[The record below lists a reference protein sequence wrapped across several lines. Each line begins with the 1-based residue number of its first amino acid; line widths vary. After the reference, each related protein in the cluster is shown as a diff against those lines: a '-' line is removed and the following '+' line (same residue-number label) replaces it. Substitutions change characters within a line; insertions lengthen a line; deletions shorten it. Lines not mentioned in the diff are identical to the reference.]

1 MPTTRVIKQKPVIE
15 TKTRVVEVKTKPVET
30 KPASTTQHKVTAPR
44 KPRASSCPRCI
55 HSDRCETT
63 KTQQQFKLCAPR
75 CDRRAR
81 STSTAPKS
89 TLSSSKSA
97 VLCQKPT
104 ATSPKSTVTSSKSKE
119 ASQARQEEE
128 RSSRPRAHYVIQSH
142 KAFTVIPPNPK
153 KRIEIQQKAEAEL
166 AALEDLR
173 LSRATPYVSIDPS
186 SVGGSLS
193 LEEVRLKQQQEMQTR
208 RKQRQMKKYMFE
220 TSPVVLG

>member
-15 TKTRVVEVKTKPVET
+15 TKTRVVEEKTKPVET
-30 KPASTTQHKVTAPR
+30 KPASISQLKVTAPR
-44 KPRASSCPRCI
+44 KPRATSCPRCI
-55 HSDRCETT
+55 HSNRCETT
-63 KTQQQFKLCAPR
+63 NTHQQGKLCAPR

-119 ASQARQEEE
+119 AAQVAQKEE
-128 RSSRPRAHYVIQSH
+128 RTH

-153 KRIEIQQKAEAEL
+153 KRIEIQQ
-166 AALEDLR
+166 
-173 LSRATPYVSIDPS
+173 S
-186 SVGGSLS
+186 GCLS
-193 LEEVRLKQQQEMQTR
+193 LEEVRLKQQQEMQAR
-208 RKQRQMKKYMFE
+208 RRQRQMKKYMFE